1 MDLALLRA
9 FESLWPLAIAP
20 VRPTMARL
28 IRRRVYPC
36 QEIKMKLSA
45 AAILV
50 RFTSAIAIII
60 GLIFPLSVALK
71 ASAAEPDLKLEQIL
85 DRVEAQYTNK
95 SFQAEF
101 AQEST
106 LKAMDITDFAAGR
119 MYVRYPGMM
128 RWEYEKPEKQVI
140 ITDAKKLWIYRP
152 ADNQVMTGSAPAFFS
167 DGKGASFLSDIKLV
181 RQKFKIALEDSRDN
195 FLYELTLQPI
205 EKTLDVTDIRLS
217 VTKNTFT
224 VVRIVTYNSYGDENR
239 IELINHQFNVK
250 LDDQLFS
257 FDIPPG
263 TDVLRIDEQG
273 AEDR

>member
-1 MDLALLRA
+1 
-9 FESLWPLAIAP
+9 
-20 VRPTMARL
+20 
-28 IRRRVYPC
+28 
-36 QEIKMKLSA
+36 MKSST
-45 AAILV
+45 AAIVLQ
-50 RFTSAIAIII
+50 FLAMIAIIL
-60 GLIFPLSVALK
+60 GLMFSTDLAQK
-71 ASAAEPDLKLEQIL
+71 AAAAESELTLEQIL
-85 DRVEAQYTNK
+85 DRMEAQYTDK
-95 SFQAEF
+95 SFKAEF

-106 LKAMDITDFAAGR
+106 LKAMDISDFATGK

-128 RWEYEKPEKQVI
+128 RWEYEKPEVQVI

-181 RQKFKIALEDSRDN
+181 RQKFTISLEPSKDN
-195 FLYELTLQPI
+195 FFYELKLQPS
-205 EKTLDVTDIRLS
+205 EKTLDVTDIRMS

-224 VVRIVTYNSYGDENR
+224 VIRIITYNSYGDENR

-263 TDVLRIDEQG
+263 TDVLQIDE
-273 AEDR
+273 

>member
-1 MDLALLRA
+1 
-9 FESLWPLAIAP
+9 
-20 VRPTMARL
+20 
-28 IRRRVYPC
+28 
-36 QEIKMKLSA
+36 MKSSA
-45 AAILV
+45 AAIVMQFL
-50 RFTSAIAIII
+50 AMIAITL
-60 GLIFPLSVALK
+60 GLMFSTGFALK
-71 ASAAEPDLKLEQIL
+71 AAAAESELKLEQIL
-85 DRVEAQYTNK
+85 DRMEAQYTDK
-95 SFQAEF
+95 SFKAEF

-106 LKAMDITDFAAGR
+106 LKAMDISDFATGK

-181 RQKFKIALEDSRDN
+181 RQKFKISLEPSKDN
-195 FLYELTLQPI
+195 FFYELKLQPS
-205 EKTLDVTDIRLS
+205 EKTLDVTDIRMS

-224 VVRIVTYNSYGDENR
+224 VIRIITYNSYGDENR

-250 LDDQLFS
+250 LDNQLFS

-263 TDVLRIDEQG
+263 TDVLQLD
-273 AEDR
+273 D

>member
-1 MDLALLRA
+1 
-9 FESLWPLAIAP
+9 
-20 VRPTMARL
+20 
-28 IRRRVYPC
+28 
-36 QEIKMKLSA
+36 MKSTA
-45 AAILV
+45 AAKVLQ
-50 RFTSAIAIII
+50 FLAMIAIIL
-60 GLIFPLSVALK
+60 GLMFSTGMALK
-71 ASAAEPDLKLEQIL
+71 AAAAESNLTLEQIL
-85 DRVEAQYTNK
+85 DRMEAQYTDK
-95 SFQAEF
+95 SFKAEF

-106 LKAMDITDFAAGR
+106 LKAMDISDFASGK

-128 RWEYEKPEKQVI
+128 RWEYEKPEVQVI

-181 RQKFKIALEDSRDN
+181 RQKFTISLEPSKDN
-195 FLYELTLQPI
+195 FFYELKLQPS
-205 EKTLDVTDIRLS
+205 EKTLDVTDIRMS

-224 VVRIVTYNSYGDENR
+224 VIRIVTYNSYGDENR

-263 TDVLRIDEQG
+263 TDVLQIDE
-273 AEDR
+273 